1 MATNYKRNRFQPA
14 WIIAHR
20 GYRAKYPEN
29 TLVAFQAAVDAA
41 APMIELDVMLSR
53 DRKLVVIHDAT
64 LERTTNGS
72 GLVADYTLE
81 ELKQLDA
88 GSWYHS
94 QFAGERLPELEEVF
108 NLVCGRTIINI
119 EIKSDAYEPHHP
131 KDAVERQIVE
141 LVERKK
147 AWSWVLISSFDT
159 NILQQIS
166 SMTNT
171 PAIALISKTP
181 ADHHTVKLCTRL
193 KTFSWHPSHKMVSRK
208 QVNMMHAAGIKVFPY
223 SVDRLE
229 DYVKM
234 MSMKVDGVITS
245 DPLRAIGWSTTR
257 RAA

>member
-1 MATNYKRNRFQPA
+1 MATHYKGNRFQPV

-29 TLVAFQAAVDAA
+29 TLVAFQAAVDAG

-72 GLVADYTLE
+72 GPVIDYTLE

-88 GSWYHS
+88 GSWYDS
-94 QFAGERLPELEEVF
+94 QFSDERLPELEEVF
-108 NLVCGRTIINI
+108 DLVSGKTIVNI

-131 KDAVERQIVE
+131 KDAIERQILE

-147 AWSWVLISSFDT
+147 AWSWILISSFDV

-166 SMTNT
+166 SMENS
-171 PAIALISKTP
+171 PAIAFISKTP
-181 ADHHTVKLCTRL
+181 ANSQTVKLCTRL
-193 KTFSWHPSHKMVSRK
+193 KVFSWHPNHKIVSRK

-223 SVDRLE
+223 NVDRFE

-234 MSMKVDGVITS
+234 INMKVDGIITS
-245 DPLRAIGWSTTR
+245 DPYSAIGWSTAR

>member
-1 MATNYKRNRFQPA
+1 MPTICKTTRFRSA

-29 TLVAFQAAVDAA
+29 TLVAFQAAMNAG
-41 APMIELDVMLSR
+41 APMIELDVMLSC
-53 DRKLVVIHDAT
+53 DRKLIVIHDAT

-72 GLVADYTLE
+72 GPVVDYTLE

-108 NLVCGRTIINI
+108 DLVSGKALINI
-119 EIKSDAYEPHHP
+119 EVKSNAYEPYHP
-131 KDAVERQIVE
+131 KDAIEQQILE
-141 LVERKK
+141 LVKRKK
-147 AWSWVLISSFDT
+147 AWSWVLISSFDAD
-159 NILQQIS
+159 ILQQIS
-166 SMTNT
+166 SMENSL
-171 PAIALISKTP
+171 PIALISKTP
-181 ADHHTVKLCTRL
+181 ATRHTVKLCTRL
-193 KTFSWHPSHKMVSRK
+193 KVFSWHPNHKIVTRK

-223 SVDRLE
+223 NVDRLE

-234 MSMKVDGVITS
+234 INLKVDGVITS
-245 DPLRAIGWSTTR
+245 DPLSAIGWSTTR